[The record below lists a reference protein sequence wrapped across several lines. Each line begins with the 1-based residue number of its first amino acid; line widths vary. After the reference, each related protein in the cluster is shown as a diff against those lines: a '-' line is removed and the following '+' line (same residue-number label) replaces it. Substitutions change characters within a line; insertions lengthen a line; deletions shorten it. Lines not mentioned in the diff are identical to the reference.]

1 MKLFPKIKPFKKHY
15 ISIDKVHTL
24 YVEEVGNPEGI
35 PVIFLHGGPGAGIS
49 PIYRRFFNPKKYHL
63 ILFDQRGAGKSKP
76 YGCIKKNTTMLLI
89 EDIKKITIEL
99 NISKFVLYGGSWG
112 STLALLYAQKYPET
126 VFSLVLRGIFLC
138 RKKDI
143 DWFYQF
149 GASELLPMEWE
160 EFTSLLSK
168 TDKKNILNAFYKKI
182 HKSNENR
189 SKSYCLAWANWE
201 GVCSTIEKSNIVRK
215 SFKDCSISLAKIET
229 HYFKNEC
236 FIKENQILNNINNIK
251 NIKCYIVHGKY
262 DIVCPLNQAHDLNKV
277 YKKSILYPINNAGH
291 SLLEAG
297 ITRQILKIFSKPK
310 NLIS

>member
-15 ISIDKVHTL
+15 ISVDKVHTL

-168 TDKKNILNAFYKKI
+168 TDKKNILNAF
-182 HKSNENR
+182 
-189 SKSYCLAWANWE
+189 
-201 GVCSTIEKSNIVRK
+201 
-215 SFKDCSISLAKIET
+215 
-229 HYFKNEC
+229 
-236 FIKENQILNNINNIK
+236 
-251 NIKCYIVHGKY
+251 
-262 DIVCPLNQAHDLNKV
+262 
-277 YKKSILYPINNAGH
+277 
-291 SLLEAG
+291 
-297 ITRQILKIFSKPK
+297 
-310 NLIS
+310 